1 MAPVFETGLY
11 EGADTSPAGPCPKA
25 CPPTVLS
32 NGLNPNSSVGIPN
45 CVNLASYVLS
55 KSLCAWKRRKTHQN
69 MYLYKE

>member
-55 KSLCAWKRRKTHQN
+55 KSLCA
-69 MYLYKE
+69 